1 MELLRKSLRLS
12 RTGLIVEFSEE
23 RETKI
28 VPTINK
34 VYKILVD
41 LFSVEPSIWAV
52 PHSAGPNIMWTEDGI
67 GFFAHTDD
75 RMELSLEWREEP
87 GWSDRIKRI
96 LAELNEEVI
105 GNQFSTVK
113 SLSIVVVYEI
123 GDKVTI
129 SDVLNRYFDNERLG
143 DVKEVDFSW
152 VREYE
157 SDGVPYRLRT
167 QFSFSSTLK
176 NVMLKY
182 TIPQTKG
189 LTHSKLDNMISE
201 WLSKWGEID
210 GVVSW

>member
-1 MELLRKSLRLS
+1 
-12 RTGLIVEFSEE
+12 
-23 RETKI
+23 
-28 VPTINK
+28 
-34 VYKILVD
+34 
-41 LFSVEPSIWAV
+41 
-52 PHSAGPNIMWTEDGI
+52 
-67 GFFAHTDD
+67 
-75 RMELSLEWREEP
+75 MELSLEWREEP

-113 SLSIVVVYEI
+113 SLSIVVYEI

-176 NVMLKY
+176 NVMLRY
-182 TIPQTKG
+182 TIPQ
-189 LTHSKLDNMISE
+189 
-201 WLSKWGEID
+201 ID
-210 GVVSW
+210 YGIVFVN